1 MNRRIPNGTYG
12 GVEGGLI
19 TRPSD
24 RLQFTG
30 KLQGFSPY
38 HVFYLYGK
46 IMYNYEQENAFEF
59 ELIRRRDRGEWSVY
73 GQYED

>member
-24 RLQFTG
+24 PSTQANIQRQISLLPCMQ
-30 KLQGFSPY
+30 
-38 HVFYLYGK
+38 
-46 IMYNYEQENAFEF
+46 
-59 ELIRRRDRGEWSVY
+59 SVPPVAVHFAIY
-73 GQYED
+73 DDIVICLMLLHI